1 MHFQVCEGEAYLAP
15 CASRTRSILNIILS
29 TLPASV
35 MASTALS
42 IQTGHAASSGFEG
55 SHHPDGGR
63 EPNLIGQ
70 WRTHA
75 AMRASTS
82 LPLRPRSWPEKGPK
96 GPRHSQTPSGEGT
109 EAKGRR
115 GRKPSGF
122 FQFTERARLIRVTIV
137 LPSLAYRRAVPKKRR
152 QTPLYP
158 FPEPLT

>member
-1 MHFQVCEGEAYLAP
+1 MHRTYNCFSTCQQRGGQFWLQILHLIIMCALVRVHAKVREGEAHDTSCEP
-15 CASRTRSILNIILS
+15 RTRSIFNIMLS
-29 TLPASV
+29 RLPASV

-42 IQTGHAASSGFEG
+42 IQTGHAAASGFEG

-63 EPNLIGQ
+63 ASNLKGQ

-75 AMRASTS
+75 AMRARIS
-82 LPLRPRSWPEKGPK
+82 LALRPRSWPEKGPK

-122 FQFTERARLIRVTIV
+122 FQQ
-137 LPSLAYRRAVPKKRR
+137 Y
-152 QTPLYP
+152 
-158 FPEPLT
+158 